1 MLYREKA
8 DMKQDIVQ
16 IKVFLASLSFFF
28 VVAYDIIALCYA
40 HKTIVIVFL
49 FPWSK
54 MIDSLIDYI
63 LLIGPARQAWEGSRT
78 QRTKKESK
86 KEGG

>member
-1 MLYREKA
+1 
-8 DMKQDIVQ
+8 MKRDIVQ
-16 IKVFLASLSFFF
+16 IKGFFTSLFLSLFVFD
-28 VVAYDIIALCYA
+28 YDIIALCYA

-54 MIDSLIDYI
+54 LIDSLIDYE
-63 LLIGPARQAWEGSRT
+63 LLIGPARWAWEGSRT